1 MILHT
6 LSMETKINKLDQSL
20 FIRIVKDKDL
30 EIKTKK
36 AINVQITAKVIQM
49 EQAVN
54 MKLKMMRTKLLKDM
68 IRKKISI
75 LESLKME
82 SQLRKII
89 LILIMAI
96 REWIYNINLNS
107 WLASSMLANKT
118 QIAKTSQTSK
128 KRMSLTDLVLSC
140 SHRSM
145 DCLSLP
151 WTWPRSRETTRK
163 SIN

>member
-1 MILHT
+1 
-6 LSMETKINKLDQSL
+6 METKINKLDQSL

-107 WLASSMLANKT
+107 
-118 QIAKTSQTSK
+118 
-128 KRMSLTDLVLSC
+128 
-140 SHRSM
+140 
-145 DCLSLP
+145 
-151 WTWPRSRETTRK
+151 
-163 SIN
+163 

>member
-96 REWIYNINLNS
+96 KEWIYNINLNS
-107 WLASSMLANKT
+107 
-118 QIAKTSQTSK
+118 
-128 KRMSLTDLVLSC
+128 
-140 SHRSM
+140 
-145 DCLSLP
+145 
-151 WTWPRSRETTRK
+151 
-163 SIN
+163 

>member
-1 MILHT
+1 
-6 LSMETKINKLDQSL
+6 METKINKLDQSL

-96 REWIYNINLNS
+96 KEWIYNINLNS
-107 WLASSMLANKT
+107 
-118 QIAKTSQTSK
+118 
-128 KRMSLTDLVLSC
+128 
-140 SHRSM
+140 
-145 DCLSLP
+145 
-151 WTWPRSRETTRK
+151 
-163 SIN
+163 

>member
-20 FIRIVKDKDL
+20 FIKIVKDKDL

-68 IRKKISI
+68 IRKKIFI

-107 WLASSMLANKT
+107 
-118 QIAKTSQTSK
+118 
-128 KRMSLTDLVLSC
+128 
-140 SHRSM
+140 
-145 DCLSLP
+145 
-151 WTWPRSRETTRK
+151 
-163 SIN
+163 

>member
-1 MILHT
+1 
-6 LSMETKINKLDQSL
+6 METKINKLDQSL

-96 REWIYNINLNS
+96 RVWIYNINLNS
-107 WLASSMLANKT
+107 
-118 QIAKTSQTSK
+118 
-128 KRMSLTDLVLSC
+128 
-140 SHRSM
+140 
-145 DCLSLP
+145 
-151 WTWPRSRETTRK
+151 
-163 SIN
+163 

>member
-20 FIRIVKDKDL
+20 FIKIVKDKDL

-107 WLASSMLANKT
+107 
-118 QIAKTSQTSK
+118 
-128 KRMSLTDLVLSC
+128 
-140 SHRSM
+140 
-145 DCLSLP
+145 
-151 WTWPRSRETTRK
+151 
-163 SIN
+163 

>member
-107 WLASSMLANKT
+107 
-118 QIAKTSQTSK
+118 
-128 KRMSLTDLVLSC
+128 
-140 SHRSM
+140 
-145 DCLSLP
+145 
-151 WTWPRSRETTRK
+151 
-163 SIN
+163 